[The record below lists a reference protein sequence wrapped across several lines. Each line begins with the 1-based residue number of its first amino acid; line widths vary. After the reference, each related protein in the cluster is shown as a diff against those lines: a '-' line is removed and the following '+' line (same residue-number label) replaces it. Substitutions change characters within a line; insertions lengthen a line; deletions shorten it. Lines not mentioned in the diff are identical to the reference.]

1 MVYHFPLIQ
10 NKSFEMWA
18 SMCCFHTEAYACTIM
33 LWFQHRATCARK
45 CANCQVWHVNLLWRK
60 CVRSSSAAGW
70 SEVTAL
76 VCVGA
81 VLPFAEERNLMQS
94 SRCSMA
100 KALWDAFF
108 CALLKMVENKYFFK
122 KHWWCFLLE
131 LLMELRPVSSPLL
144 LSLLREVYTLLFSV
158 SFQKLVV
165 FCKVKICS
173 F

>member
-1 MVYHFPLIQ
+1 MICKCWGFEFYMSHLHIPRCRQLCHFVQKGLQRVCFTKAMVYHFPLIQ

-108 CALLKMVENKYFFK
+108 L
-122 KHWWCFLLE
+122 CFA
-131 LLMELRPVSSPLL
+131 
-144 LSLLREVYTLLFSV
+144 
-158 SFQKLVV
+158 
-165 FCKVKICS
+165 
-173 F
+173 